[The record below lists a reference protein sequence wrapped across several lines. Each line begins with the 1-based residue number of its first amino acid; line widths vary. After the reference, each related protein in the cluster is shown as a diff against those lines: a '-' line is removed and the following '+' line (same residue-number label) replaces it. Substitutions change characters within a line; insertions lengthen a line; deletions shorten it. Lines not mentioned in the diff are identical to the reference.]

1 MEAHSGATVEQSN
14 KKRKIA
20 EDPLPTT
27 HSDGPPLYDSWED
40 TVIYNGF
47 ERKESV
53 SNFYFFL
60 SLIGE

>member
-40 TVIYNGF
+40 TVNIQW
-47 ERKESV
+47 
-53 SNFYFFL
+53 L
-60 SLIGE
+60 